1 MDLVFIFSRLFKWFC
16 ISIEEVSHLNVKNKK
31 IEKSMLRI
39 IARKNTFDN
48 KLTFGAIVLTIIIAI
63 SLITG
68 LFLIQIGNRTAEQKV
83 LSQMQ
88 QVSIANLTTSKIEE
102 LQKNKLIEELVPYK
116 SGFEILI
123 DNKKIQAV
131 YMPNNTEV
139 IHTYRILKGNAPID
153 KNEVVINENLL
164 QLLNKEIG
172 DEL

>member
-68 LFLIQIGNRTAEQKV
+68 LFLIQSFVANAASIYCKFNYLKNRRIT
-83 LSQMQ
+83 
-88 QVSIANLTTSKIEE
+88 
-102 LQKNKLIEELVPYK
+102 
-116 SGFEILI
+116 
-123 DNKKIQAV
+123 KK
-131 YMPNNTEV
+131 
-139 IHTYRILKGNAPID
+139 
-153 KNEVVINENLL
+153 
-164 QLLNKEIG
+164 
-172 DEL
+172 